1 MRSLCC
7 RASMPGRN
15 RWHCSAKRDC
25 KNSQKPN
32 VEDWLHAATRTMKPS
47 PDSPIELDTCS
58 AKSKEKRAMRAR
70 TDPATSGGETRADRL
85 HNNFNSKVGGRGAI
99 LFGAVL
105 FASVAVGLHGAQ
117 GQTQP
122 SAPETLK
129 PPAGERLRAHAHASG
144 QQIYTCDG
152 SKWIL
157 SGPDAKLFD
166 KAGQKVGSH
175 FAGPTWQ
182 WSDGSRVTGRPIA
195 SADLDPE
202 SIPWLLL
209 TATGHTGDGVMKNVS
224 SIQRLQTKGGKA
236 PAKGCELS
244 HIGEQA
250 RISYAADYYFYASQE

>member
-1 MRSLCC
+1 
-7 RASMPGRN
+7 
-15 RWHCSAKRDC
+15 
-25 KNSQKPN
+25 
-32 VEDWLHAATRTMKPS
+32 
-47 PDSPIELDTCS
+47 
-58 AKSKEKRAMRAR
+58 MRAR

-85 HNNFNSKVGGRGAI
+85 HNNFNSKVGGRGMI
-99 LFGAVL
+99 LFGAVA
-105 FASVAVGLHGAQ
+105 FAAVAVGLHSAQ

-129 PPAGERLRAHAHASG
+129 PPAGEHLRAHAHASR

-166 KAGQKVGSH
+166 EAGQKVGSH

-195 SADLDPE
+195 SAAPDPE

-236 PAKGCELS
+236 PTNGCEAS
-244 HIGEQA
+244 HRGEQA
-250 RISYAADYYFYASQE
+250 RSSYTADYYFYVPP